1 MSLRDLTIFW
11 RMQFAG
17 IAILGLTL
25 VMATLAAVSYR
36 DISHRHDIALT
47 VQGTATNLQLMLR
60 GLNESAFTQGAS
72 ASVQSA
78 RDGIARFNE
87 AYTQLLGDT
96 ENDAKMHAFLA
107 GDWATAWRNLQPR
120 VEKFLDESEDV
131 DFNNIKQMIEIGK
144 LVSQAGK
151 LADEMMVFAKEI
163 REISADHER
172 TAMQRLGGFV
182 AGLVIAT
189 LIIFYL
195 LFRSVA
201 HPVRELQAF
210 IVDVERHSDLTRRAP
225 TDAKDELSNIGLAL
239 NTMLG
244 KFQGILQNVAGS
256 MERLTEETQELRQVS
271 DTTSRGV
278 AAQKES
284 TVHLASAMN
293 EMASSVTDVSQ
304 TIQRTASGMDNAK
317 AETDKSQG
325 VVASAARAINALA
338 ASVQQSGQVVKALHD
353 KAESIGT
360 VLDVIRG
367 IADQTNLL
375 ALNAAIEAA
384 RAGEQGRGFAVV
396 ADEVRTL
403 ANRTQTSTK
412 EIQNIIQQL
421 QSGANDA
428 VRVMEEG
435 RNQAEASVHET
446 EQAIASLAAVTS
458 SVNAVAELSTQI
470 AAATEEQSAAA
481 EAISRDVSTIREVAE
496 QTASGAQETAEV
508 SQSIETLAR
517 NLQSSVKSFKVG

>member
-1 MSLRDLTIFW
+1 MSLRNLTIFW
-11 RMQFAG
+11 RMQLAG
-17 IAILGLTL
+17 LAILGLTL
-25 VMATLAAVSYR
+25 MMVMLAVLSYS
-36 DISHRHDIALT
+36 DISHRHGVALK
-47 VQGTATNLQLMLR
+47 VQGAATYLQLMLR
-60 GLNESAFTQGAS
+60 GLNESALTQGAS

-87 AYTQLLGDT
+87 VYSELLILT
-96 ENDAKMHAFLA
+96 EDNPRMHAALS
-107 GDWATAWRNLQPR
+107 GQWATAWKDLQPR

-131 DFNNIKQMIEIGK
+131 DFDNVKQMIEIGN
-144 LVSQAGK
+144 LVSKAGK
-151 LADEMMVFAKEI
+151 ISDEMMGFAKEI
-163 REISADHER
+163 RETTDANEKEAIR
-172 TAMQRLGGFV
+172 QLGGLVTAM
-182 AGLVIAT
+182 VIT
-189 LIIFYL
+189 TIVIFYL

-201 HPVRELQAF
+201 PPVRALQAF
-210 IVDVERHSDLTRRAP
+210 ILGVERNSDLTLRAP
-225 TDAKDELSNIGLAL
+225 ADTHDELSDIGRAL
-239 NTMLG
+239 NTMLE
-244 KFQGILQNVAGS
+244 KFQRVLGDVAHS
-256 MERLTEETQELRQVS
+256 MERLTEETHELRQVS

-284 TVHLASAMN
+284 TVHLAAAMN
-293 EMASSVTDVSQ
+293 EMASSVTEVAH
-304 TIQRTASGMDNAK
+304 TIQRTANGVDEAK
-317 AETDKSQG
+317 IEADRSQT

-403 ANRTQTSTK
+403 ANRTQSSTK
-412 EIQNIIQQL
+412 EIQDIIQQL
-421 QSGANDA
+421 QSGANEA

-435 RNQAEASVHET
+435 GNQAEASVQET
-446 EQAIASLAAVTS
+446 EHAIASLATVTAS
-458 SVNAVAELSTQI
+458 ISAIADLSTQI

-481 EAISRDVSTIREVAE
+481 ESINRDVSTIREVAE
-496 QTASGAQETAEV
+496 QTASGARETADV
-508 SQSIETLAR
+508 GMSIETLAR
-517 NLQSSVKSFKVG
+517 NLQATVKSFKVS